1 MTVAKGAFGKKVIQ
15 IIKPTKKKVAVLV
28 VIALAAGVFV
38 VYKKVQENKQAAMSD
53 DAVQTDVVTRGDV
66 EVTITG
72 SAAVE
77 PNERYEIISMVSG
90 DIISSPYEVGD
101 YVEKDAVL
109 YQFDT
114 SDTDLN
120 MQKQEIALQQSEM
133 SYQDALEE
141 LDKLQVTAKS
151 SGVLSDLNCKVGDE
165 INANETIA
173 NIANSKMLEVTLPFN
188 QSQIDN
194 IYVGQTAT
202 ISSSV
207 HMSSVTGTV
216 TEKEANPKAQADG
229 SSLYDV
235 TISFENPGAFT
246 AGLVVGGEI
255 NGMISPGSG
264 TVQYSD
270 EGTVTAETS
279 GTVESLRYKNGDYVE
294 EGAVIAT
301 LSSSTIDNQIENSR
315 LSYENSELTMQQ
327 SRESLEDYS
336 IKSPISG
343 TVLTKTAKAGD
354 TIDKTNSTEILMV
367 VADIS
372 KLKFDLEID
381 ELDVSKVSVG
391 QQVSITSD
399 ALEGEEFIG
408 EITNVSVEGTATNG
422 VTTYNAEVIINE
434 PGNLR
439 PSMNVDA
446 SVIVESATDTL
457 LVPTGDI
464 RTVMGKNYVFVKD
477 ASEDDQM
484 PQGQRPGQMQEGG
497 DAGEAPEGMGDA
509 AGGPPAGMPE
519 SGGETAPA
527 ADENAQT
534 GTQRGGNT
542 PTAPE
547 GFTAVEVQIGVSGD
561 DYTEV
566 LSGVKEG
573 DIIQRIS
580 TTTSDSSSMMMGGMG
595 GMSGGMG
602 GMGGGA
608 SMGGS
613 GGPPSGG
620 GGAPSGGGPRG

>member
-38 VYKKVQENKQAAMSD
+38 VYKKVQENKQVAMSD

-408 EITNVSVEGTATNG
+408 EITNVSVEGTATN
-422 VTTYNAEVIINE
+422 VNA
-434 PGNLR
+434 
-439 PSMNVDA
+439 
-446 SVIVESATDTL
+446 
-457 LVPTGDI
+457 
-464 RTVMGKNYVFVKD
+464 KVK
-477 ASEDDQM
+477 M
-484 PQGQRPGQMQEGG
+484 
-497 DAGEAPEGMGDA
+497 
-509 AGGPPAGMPE
+509 
-519 SGGETAPA
+519 
-527 ADENAQT
+527 
-534 GTQRGGNT
+534 
-542 PTAPE
+542 
-547 GFTAVEVQIGVSGD
+547 
-561 DYTEV
+561 
-566 LSGVKEG
+566 
-573 DIIQRIS
+573 
-580 TTTSDSSSMMMGGMG
+580 
-595 GMSGGMG
+595 
-602 GMGGGA
+602 
-608 SMGGS
+608 
-613 GGPPSGG
+613 
-620 GGAPSGGGPRG
+620 

>member
-38 VYKKVQENKQAAMSD
+38 VYKKVQENKQVAMSD

-173 NIANSKMLEVTLPFN
+173 NIANSKLLEVTLPFN

-497 DAGEAPEGMGDA
+497 DTGEAPEGMGDA

-534 GTQRGGNT
+534 GTQRSGNT

-620 GGAPSGGGPRG
+620 GAPSGGGPRG